1 MGVRAAFHAWV
12 YRQYRGHT
20 WVNRAYASVVPYLVG
35 TGIDRYFD
43 GVVRRRLAIDG
54 IGIDVRLQQGPSGT
68 EAGVVR
74 ASPAPEPGVNLIG
87 CLDAPT
93 GAGQQCRQVARCLT
107 EHGHPY
113 GPITIELDRQWMP
126 LQPKSL
132 HNPYSV
138 NLFYL
143 NVELVPT
150 LPRLLGKDFFRDRYN
165 IGFWAWEQ
173 SRFPDDWLDR
183 FGILDEIWVPT
194 GFVQRLVAEKS
205 PIPVVT
211 MGVHVRCPDPP
222 MRTRE
227 DLGWPSDRHV
237 FLFVFDPTLEPGNI
251 QRKNPDGLIEAY
263 RAAFGPDFRDTL
275 LVIKTHGLFR
285 TPVAYRRLRAA
296 VESVRGLLIDELVTQ
311 EHLDSIFHAAD
322 AYVSLH
328 RGEGFGLP
336 LAEMMMLGKPVI
348 ATGYSGNTD
357 FMTPGNSWLVPYRL
371 VEVGDTSFGPRQA
384 GACWAQPDI
393 EQAAL
398 IMRWVARNRQEAKS
412 VGDKARADITR
423 QYGSGPAYQRIR
435 DRLSLI
441 ARWRSGR

>member
-1 MGVRAAFHAWV
+1 MGIRAAFHAWV

-20 WVNRAYASVVPYLVG
+20 WVNRAYALVIPCLAW

-43 GVVRRRLAIDG
+43 GVVRRKLAMDG
-54 IGIDVRLQQGPSGT
+54 IGIDVRLKQRQSDPEAGLT
-68 EAGVVR
+68 EA
-74 ASPAPEPGVNLIG
+74 SAPPYPGVNLIG

-93 GAGQQCRQVARCLT
+93 GAGQQCRQVARCLAQ
-107 EHGHPY
+107 HGHPHA
-113 GPITIELDRQWMP
+113 PITIELDQQWMP
-126 LQPKSL
+126 LQPRL
-132 HNPYSV
+132 RHNPHPV
-138 NLFYL
+138 NLFYV

-150 LPRLLGKDFFRDRYN
+150 LPRLLGDDFFRDRHN

-173 SRFPDDWLDR
+173 SQFPDDWLDR
-183 FGILDEIWVPT
+183 FEVLDEIWVPT

-211 MGVHVRCPDPP
+211 MGVHVRCPGPP
-222 MRTRE
+222 MHTRS
-227 DLGWPSDRHV
+227 DLGWPSDRYV

-263 RAAFGPDFRDTL
+263 RAAFGPDFHGTQ

-285 TPVAYRRLRAA
+285 TPAAYRRLRAA
-296 VESVRGLLIDELVTQ
+296 VEGVRGLLIDELVTQ

-357 FMTPGNSWLVPYRL
+357 FMNPGNSWLVPYHL
-371 VEVGDTSFGPRQA
+371 VEVGDAGFGPRQP

-393 EQAAL
+393 EEAAL
-398 IMRWVARNRQEAKS
+398 IMRRVAQNRQEAKS
-412 VGDKARADITR
+412 VGEKAKADITR
-423 QYGSGPAYQRIR
+423 QYGPAAAYGRIR